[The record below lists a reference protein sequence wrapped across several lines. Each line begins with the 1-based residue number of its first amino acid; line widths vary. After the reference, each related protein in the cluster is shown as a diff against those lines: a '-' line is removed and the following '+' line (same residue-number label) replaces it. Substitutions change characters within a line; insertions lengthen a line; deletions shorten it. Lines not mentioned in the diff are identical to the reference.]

1 MAVFLRKLNGKTDC
15 LHFDDQSVSIGQ
27 LKERISECE
36 GIPHLHQRLVSG
48 TRELADDCENVVL
61 SSRHPLFVTLLL
73 RLVGGKGGFGSL
85 LRAQK
90 GKGKTTNF
98 NAMRDLSGR
107 RVRHVNAEKELRKWK
122 EPKVNHQSR
131 EKEFVH
137 IKETGRFLEHR
148 MCYFGADC
156 KFQWKCKFRHPGE
169 DEYVD
174 EEKEEQTKKR
184 KLTHLSSSFGS
195 EEDLTRAHDHEQ
207 KRSKMLSSVQRGL
220 LALKKRQQKSQKV
233 SETSSSSE
241 EERPSKRPRTESNSS
256 MSSTS
261 SCRDT
266 ASSSSSSQTSSSNFI
281 HSTKTTS
288 AVSSPSISSK
298 TTGINSLPAVSSSR
312 SLSNSVHSGP
322 SSAYSGPNSTHSG
335 PNSTH
340 SGPNSTNSG
349 PNSTNSG
356 PNSTHSGSN
365 SIHSGSSPSDS
376 QTERPTSSSSP
387 ENCNRSNS
395 AASETEDTNTT
406 PIDLSVHTRASDLH
420 SLGMAR
426 LKAEL
431 MRRGLKCGGTLE
443 QRAER
448 LFLLKTTPIE
458 KLHKKYFAKRKRS

>member
-266 ASSSSSSQTSSSNFI
+266 ASSSSNCSSQTSSSNFI
-281 HSTKTTS
+281 RSNKTTS
-288 AVSSPSISSK
+288 AVSSQSISSK
-298 TTGINSLPAVSSSR
+298 TVVINSLP
-312 SLSNSVHSGP
+312 NSTYSGP
-322 SSAYSGPNSTHSG
+322 NSTHSDPNSTHSG
-335 PNSTH
+335 PNST
-340 SGPNSTNSG
+340 
-349 PNSTNSG
+349 
-356 PNSTHSGSN
+356 
-365 SIHSGSSPSDS
+365 HSGSSPSDS

-420 SLGMAR
+420 SLGMAH

-431 MRRGLKCGGTLE
+431 MRRGLKCGG
-443 QRAER
+443 
-448 LFLLKTTPIE
+448 
-458 KLHKKYFAKRKRS
+458 